1 MRSRDAVDK
10 SDSEKG
16 NKSDSEKSNK
26 SDSEKGNK
34 SDSEKGNKSDSED
47 KEATVSQ
54 GLICTPAGPRQDV
67 DICFCSL
74 DAVDK
79 SGSEKGNS
87 DGAAGAAVVEKDNID
102 DSDDDPTYVPRK
114 RKKRKKKN
122 WGRCR
127 APPLSGQELH
137 LLTQLN
143 DYPCPF
149 VFPERA
155 MKEYKQL
162 QSSPLHLNARNLFA
176 AAIGQVVKQAKG
188 DAPAK
193 GNVKELFDRLFPLCV
208 KVFQIPPSGARE
220 VEASPE
226 AVQKLINDNAYTF
239 HDCVK
244 YPKVYICANN
254 DCVCKRS
261 NGMQLC

>member
-1 MRSRDAVDK
+1 MRSRDAVD
-10 SDSEKG
+10 
-16 NKSDSEKSNK
+16 
-26 SDSEKGNK
+26 K

-87 DGAAGAAVVEKDNID
+87 DGAAVVEKDNID

-143 DYPCPF
+143 DYTCPF
-149 VFPERA
+149 VFTERA